1 MAYPIATVGA
11 LVTAPCL
18 RVLIVRTLKWRGT
31 WGVPGGKV
39 EWGETLDSGLR
50 RELREEVGLD
60 LEAVQFAMLQ
70 EAVEDLQFHR
80 PVHFLL
86 INYYAFSTTTVVSPN
101 HEIAE
106 WAWVSP
112 QQALDYPLNTFTRTL
127 IQNYI
132 DTDMPRRYAAIADQ
146 FNSDQIPA

>member
-1 MAYPIATVGA
+1 VYRAERWNGA
-11 LVTAPCL
+11 KRSTAGCG
-18 RVLIVRTLKWRGT
+18 VNCVRRWAL
-31 WGVPGGKV
+31 
-39 EWGETLDSGLR
+39 E
-50 RELREEVGLD
+50 

-127 IQNYI
+127 IQSYI